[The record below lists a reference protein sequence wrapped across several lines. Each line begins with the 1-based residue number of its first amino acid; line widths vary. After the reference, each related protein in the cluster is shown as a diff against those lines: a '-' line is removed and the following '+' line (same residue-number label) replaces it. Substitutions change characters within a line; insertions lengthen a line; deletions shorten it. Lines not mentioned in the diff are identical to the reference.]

1 MNKLRIILSGY
12 GKMGREVEKIALSRN
27 HTIVAKLDN
36 KNDWEQ
42 FSETGAKADVVIDFS
57 MPSAALDVFTACFDL
72 RIPLVTGTTGWYK
85 QMDDVKK
92 MVSEKQASFFYA
104 PNFSIGVN
112 LFFSVNR
119 KLAALI
125 NSVGG
130 YNVSI
135 TETHHIHKLDAPS
148 GTAIQAA
155 NDIINEMDNLT
166 DWILNNHESG
176 KLPVYSIRE
185 GEVTGTH
192 EILWQSEA
200 DEITL
205 KHTAKNRSG
214 FALGAVMAAEFIQ
227 GKKGIFTMKD
237 MLKL

>member
-1 MNKLRIILSGY
+1 MNKLRIVLSGY
-12 GKMGREVEKIALSRN
+12 GKMGKEVERIALSRN

-36 KNDWEQ
+36 ENDWEQ
-42 FSETGAKADVVIDFS
+42 FSETGTKADVVVDFS
-57 MPSAALDVFTACFDL
+57 MPAAALSVFAACFNMG
-72 RIPLVTGTTGWYK
+72 IPLVTGTTGWYK
-85 QMDDVKK
+85 QMDEVIQ

-119 KLAALI
+119 KLAALM

-130 YNVSI
+130 YDVSI

-155 NDIINEMDNLT
+155 NDIIDETDNLT
-166 DWILNNHESG
+166 DWILNNHAAG

-192 EILWQSEA
+192 EILWQSAA

-227 GKKGIFTMKD
+227 GKTGVFTMKD